1 MTAENAM
8 PKSEAEAARL
18 FLDNWYA
25 CVKDHDP
32 AKLDALVAE
41 DAMISSPAFFTPKE
55 SKPYVLAILN
65 AVLAGFEDF
74 TYTKEWVD
82 GKEIILEFNSR
93 IGETKL
99 KGIDRITVND
109 AGQIAHI
116 EVLIRPLNGLIAL
129 AEHVKTTLAKQDA

>member
-1 MTAENAM
+1 M

-32 AKLDALVAE
+32 AKLDALVAD
-41 DAMISSPAFFTPKE
+41 DAVISSPAFYTPKA

-65 AVLAGFEDF
+65 AVLAGFQDF

-129 AEHVKTTLAKQDA
+129 AEHVKATLAKQDA

>member
-1 MTAENAM
+1 MAD
-8 PKSEAEAARL
+8 AART
-18 FLDNWYA
+18 FLDRWYA
-25 CVKDHDP
+25 YVENHDP
-32 AKLDALVAE
+32 ALLEALVAE
-41 DAMISSPAFFTPKE
+41 DAMISSPAFYKPKS

-65 AVLAGFEDF
+65 AVIEGFEDF

-82 GKEIILEFNSR
+82 GNEIILEFNSR

-99 KGIDRITVND
+99 KGIDRITVNE

-129 AEHVKTTLAKQDA
+129 AEHVKNTLAKDAAA